1 MPDRTRSEFKKLLKE
16 RSSEATGILLQLLAI
31 PSENPPAD
39 TGTIAQK
46 ISASLQSAGDF
57 EIQLVMSKPPIT
69 NVVAILRGHA
79 SGRRLIFNGHLDTF
93 EIGDE
98 SLWSTRPSGE
108 LKNGRVYGRGAADMK
123 GGVAAQVFAA
133 RCLADFSEHWCGE
146 LVLTLTGDEQSGGDH
161 GTAYLLENHPHA
173 VGDAMMCADAGSPR
187 VLRFGEKG
195 TIWMTIEA
203 EGVAGHGAHTHLT
216 VNAIDRL
223 VDAISAIRTLREI
236 PVTLP
241 SKISKAISDAA
252 PVSEEL
258 NGNGEAQVL
267 KSITVNLGTINGGSR
282 CNLAANH
289 AQVTVDVRFPPGLP
303 LIEMKEKIAALL
315 DVLPGITYR
324 FDYDLDVSITDP
336 GDEIVQTVA
345 DVGEEI
351 MDTRPVATMRVGSSD
366 AALYRFK
373 GIPSVI
379 CGLTP
384 YNMGGVD
391 EYVDVSELEMLGQI
405 YALSAFDFLANS
417 ADRGG
422 VMIYTKG

>member
-1 MPDRTRSEFKKLLKE
+1 
-16 RSSEATGILLQLLAI
+16 
-31 PSENPPAD
+31 
-39 TGTIAQK
+39 
-46 ISASLQSAGDF
+46 
-57 EIQLVMSKPPIT
+57 
-69 NVVAILRGHA
+69 
-79 SGRRLIFNGHLDTF
+79 
-93 EIGDE
+93 
-98 SLWSTRPSGE
+98 
-108 LKNGRVYGRGAADMK
+108 MK

-133 RCLADFSEHWCGE
+133 RCLADFNEHWCGE

-173 VGDAMMCADAGSPR
+173 VGNAMMCADAGSPR
-187 VLRFGEKG
+187 VLRLGEKG

-223 VDAISAIRTLREI
+223 VDAISAIRTLRETT
-236 PVTLP
+236 VTLP
-241 SKISKAISDAA
+241 SKIAKAISDAA
-252 PVSEEL
+252 PISETL
-258 NGNGEAQVL
+258 SGTGEAQVL
-267 KSITVNLGTINGGSR
+267 KSITVNLGTITGGSR
-282 CNLAANH
+282 CNLAADH
-289 AQVTVDVRFPPGLP
+289 AQVTVDIRFPPGLS
-303 LIEMKEKIAALL
+303 LIELKRKIAALL

-324 FDYDLDVSITDP
+324 FDYVLEVNMTDP

-351 MDTRPVATMRVGSSD
+351 MATRPVATMRVGSSD

-384 YNMGGVD
+384 HNMGGVD
-391 EYVDVSELEMLGQI
+391 EYVDVGELETLGQI

-417 ADRGG
+417 ADQD
-422 VMIYTKG
+422 

>member
-1 MPDRTRSEFKKLLKE
+1 MSDRTRSEFKKLLKD
-16 RSSEATGILLQLLAI
+16 RSGEATDILLRLLAI

-39 TGTIAQK
+39 TGAIAQE
-46 ISASLQSAGDF
+46 ISVILQAVDGVDV
-57 EIQLVMSKPPIT
+57 ELVTSKPPIT
-69 NVVAILRGHA
+69 NIVAILCGHA
-79 SGRRLIFNGHLDTF
+79 PGRRLIFNGHLDTF

-98 SLWSTRPSGE
+98 SLWSARPSGE
-108 LKNGRVYGRGAADMK
+108 LRNGRVYGRGAADMK

-133 RCLADFSEHWCGE
+133 RCLADFSAHLCGE

-173 VGDAMMCADAGSPR
+173 VGNAMMCADAGSPR

-223 VDAISAIRTLREI
+223 VDAISAIRTLRDTT
-236 PVTLP
+236 VTVP
-241 SKISKAISDAA
+241 SKIAKAISDAA
-252 PVSEEL
+252 PVSETL
-258 NGNGEAQVL
+258 SGNGEAQVL
-267 KSITVNLGTINGGSR
+267 KSITVNLGTISGGSR
-282 CNLAANH
+282 CNLAADH
-289 AQVTVDVRFPPGLP
+289 AQVTVDIRFPPGLP

-324 FDYDLDVSITDP
+324 FDYDLDVNMTDP
-336 GDEIVQTVA
+336 GDEIIQTVTDA
-345 DVGEEI
+345 GEEI
-351 MDTRPVATMRVGSSD
+351 MATRPVATMRVGSSD

-384 YNMGGVD
+384 HNMGGVD
-391 EYVDVSELEMLGQI
+391 EYVDVGELETLGQI

-417 ADRGG
+417 ADQD
-422 VMIYTKG
+422 

>member
-1 MPDRTRSEFKKLLKE
+1 M
-16 RSSEATGILLQLLAI
+16 LLQLLAI

-57 EIQLVMSKPPIT
+57 EIQLVTSKPPIT
-69 NVVAILRGHA
+69 NVVALLRGHA

-173 VGDAMMCADAGSPR
+173 VGDAMMCADAG
-187 VLRFGEKG
+187 
-195 TIWMTIEA
+195 
-203 EGVAGHGAHTHLT
+203 
-216 VNAIDRL
+216 
-223 VDAISAIRTLREI
+223 
-236 PVTLP
+236 
-241 SKISKAISDAA
+241 
-252 PVSEEL
+252 
-258 NGNGEAQVL
+258 
-267 KSITVNLGTINGGSR
+267 
-282 CNLAANH
+282 
-289 AQVTVDVRFPPGLP
+289 
-303 LIEMKEKIAALL
+303 
-315 DVLPGITYR
+315 
-324 FDYDLDVSITDP
+324 
-336 GDEIVQTVA
+336 
-345 DVGEEI
+345 EEI
-351 MDTRPVATMRVGSSD
+351 MGTRPVATMRVGSSD

-373 GIPSVI
+373 GVPSVI

-384 YNMGGVD
+384 TNMGGVD

-417 ADRGG
+417 ADRG
-422 VMIYTKG
+422 